1 MNECVRAGRWVRAAA
16 AVAGAAFVLAACGA
30 TGASSAQLDARFV
43 AAVRADGRD
52 VREEADQ
59 QTELVTAARKI
70 CARRRGQA
78 DLDAR
83 HRSALTPR
91 ELDAVAKTF
100 AGDARRFAALALDTY
115 CPS

>member
-1 MNECVRAGRWVRAAA
+1 MNGCVRAGRRVRAAA
-16 AVAGAAFVLAACGA
+16 VVVGVAFVLAACGA
-30 TGASSAQLDARFV
+30 TGPSSAQLDARFV

-59 QTELVTAARKI
+59 QTALVAAARKI
-70 CARRRGQA
+70 CARRKDKA
-78 DLDAR
+78 DPDAR
-83 HRSALTPR
+83 HRSALTLR
-91 ELDAVAKTF
+91 ELDAVAKIF